1 MKNYTV
7 SQLAKLSGVTVRSL
21 HFYDDIGLLKP
32 AFTAE
37 NGYRYYQEPQL
48 LMLQQI
54 LFLRELGFELKQ
66 IQSILKHSD
75 FDKIATLQSHKKTL
89 KQEIKRLQSLMVTID
104 KTINHLQGIQ
114 TMTEQELFIGMQHFS
129 PELQKKFRDLMKNDA
144 EFKKFADQ
152 EYAIKKDWTKQDQ
165 EKAEQEKRAFWS
177 ALVKAFAAKLKTSSP
192 EVQQLMKQYCQ
203 LLKNQ
208 AGFVYTPEMFIKIA
222 DYMPTM
228 LENHK
233 KAAAQY
239 HEMASTYE
247 KADKV
252 FYDNPGLAEFLADA
266 MKAYASNNKV
276 S

>member
-32 AFTAE
+32 AFTAQ

-54 LFLRELGFELKQ
+54 LFFRELGFELKQ
-66 IQSILKHSD
+66 IQSILKDGD
-75 FDKIATLQSHKKTL
+75 FDKVTTLQSHKKTL
-89 KQEIKRLQSLMVTID
+89 KQEIKRLQALMVTID
-104 KTINHLQGIQ
+104 KTINHLQGTQ
-114 TMTEQELFIGMQHFS
+114 TMTEQELFIGLQNFS
-129 PELQKKFRDLMKNDA
+129 PELQKKLRDLMKNDA

-152 EYAIKKDWTKQDQ
+152 EYAIKKDWNKQDQ
-165 EKAEQEKRAFWS
+165 EKAEQEKRAFWG
-177 ALVKAFAAKLKTSSP
+177 ALVKAFSAKLKTSSP

-208 AGFVYTPEMFIKIA
+208 GGFVYTSELFIKIA
-222 DYMPTM
+222 EYMPTM

-239 HEMASTYE
+239 PEMASAYE
-247 KADKV
+247 KADKM

-266 MKAYASNNKV
+266 MKVYAKHN
-276 S
+276 